1 MNSTDQLNLSDIDV
15 LVQDFLERY
24 NQGLST
30 IHRISSSINDIL
42 SFNAFIEELS
52 DELRTGCVTYVNNHD
67 SIDGLDSYLFYISN
81 AFSKNIAA
89 PYVKKSTE
97 YLCPG
102 CLFLCKSNL
111 ITLSGNIFRCDEC
124 EASYKETLDP
134 KERAF
139 YKTFKY
145 HNKKGYKCPDCD
157 RFIPIPIYGGIET
170 TISCPY
176 LDCCFVGEL
185 SLLKRMNHPSSQTN
199 PEKLYADV
207 GVVHIVDPDNGF
219 HSIAIDSCSK
229 LEEKEDLLN
238 KVKLLNDVIDSQSSS
253 APYNG
258 SDFTLMHKILVYQA
272 FKNILAR
279 SPDEMVDYL
288 LHQSRT
294 GGFQNKIFQEYI
306 KLLEDSF
313 PFCYK
318 KGGKV
323 YRIDSLL
330 DPNLNIF
337 DGISVFDAIVNNKL
351 EIKNNTKEFYIGG
364 RKASYSKPFY
374 IGKLLN
380 VINKNTRE
388 PLINNVINY
397 GFSRIRM
404 RDIVPDT
411 EVSVTHLRVPPHYQ
425 MGGMV
430 YINRIRKKIVDRSLA
445 VISKKI

>member
-1 MNSTDQLNLSDIDV
+1 MNNTDQLNLSDIDI

-30 IHRISSSINDIL
+30 LHRISSSINDVL
-42 SFNAFIEELS
+42 SFDSFIEELS
-52 DELRTGCVTYVNNHD
+52 AELRTGCVTYVNNHD
-67 SIDGLDSYLFYISN
+67 SLDGLDSYLFYISN
-81 AFSKNIAA
+81 SFSKNRSA

-111 ITLSGNIFRCDEC
+111 ITLTGNIFKCDEC
-124 EASYKETLDP
+124 EASFKESTDP
-134 KERAF
+134 KEQVF

-145 HNKKGYKCPDCD
+145 HSKRGYKCPDCN
-157 RFIPIPIYGGIET
+157 RFIPTPIYGGTET
-170 TISCPY
+170 VSCPY
-176 LDCCFVGEL
+176 LDCCFVGEFS
-185 SLLKRMNHPSSQTN
+185 SLKKMNHPSSQTN

-207 GVVHIVDPDNGF
+207 GVVNIVDPDNGF
-219 HSIAIDSCSK
+219 HSIERDAYSK
-229 LEEKEDLLN
+229 LEEKEDILD
-238 KVKLLNDVIDSQSSS
+238 KIKLLNDVIDSQSSN

-272 FKNILAR
+272 FKNLLAR
-279 SPDEMVDYL
+279 SPEDMVDYL

-294 GGFQNKIFQEYI
+294 GGFQNKIFQEYV
-306 KLLEDSF
+306 KLLEGSF

-337 DGISVFDAIVNNKL
+337 DGISIFDAKINENLV
-351 EIKNNTKEFYIGG
+351 IKNGTKEFYIGG

-374 IGKLLN
+374 IGKLLS
-380 VINKNTRE
+380 VIDKNTKQ
-388 PLINNVINY
+388 PLINYVVNY
-397 GFSRIRM
+397 GFSKIRM
-404 RDIVPDT
+404 RDIVPGT

-430 YINRIRKKIVDRSLA
+430 HINRIRKKIVDRSLA
-445 VISKKI
+445 VMSKK